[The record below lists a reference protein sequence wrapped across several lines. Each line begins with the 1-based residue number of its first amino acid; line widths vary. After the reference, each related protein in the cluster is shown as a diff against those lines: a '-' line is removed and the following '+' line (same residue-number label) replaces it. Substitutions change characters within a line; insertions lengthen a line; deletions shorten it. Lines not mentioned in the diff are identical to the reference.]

1 MIEFLKQILTGID
14 NQTFDVGRIL
24 AFAGGIAFII
34 MGLTFAFTACY
45 ELIAKGIAV
54 DFGGIL
60 RDFGIGFGSMA
71 TGCGLLLK
79 LKENSEPRS

>member
-1 MIEFLKQILTGID
+1 MIEILKNILTGID
-14 NQTFDVGRIL
+14 GKTYDVGRIL
-24 AFAGGIAFII
+24 AFAGGIAFIF
-34 MGLTFAFTACY
+34 MGVAFAVTACY
-45 ELIAKGIAV
+45 ELVAKGIAV

-79 LKENSEPRS
+79 LKENSEPKP